1 VTEMPRLV
9 EEANR
14 LKSLH
19 RDGQPADLY
28 EAALSCYYG
37 ISEIIVAAENSKDEW
52 LVISSAMQIA
62 NACRARRMARRRGK
76 KSLVAGFFGKHFLF
90 TPCILWWE
98 W

>member
-62 NACRARRMARRRGK
+62 NLAERVAWLEDEV
-76 KSLVAGFFGKHFLF
+76 KSRS
-90 TPCILWWE
+90 
-98 W
+98 